1 MHFCYKVCESWLGG
15 RQHRTKLY
23 FTRRKHRERT
33 ARSGSVKRK
42 GKYSNVTPI
51 TWKQIPSNE
60 HPWKLHNDLDSYH
73 WNTRALLNSINFFSS
88 SIHFHSFISLHFC
101 FILCLALTS
110 DSFPFT
116 LNVFAGTTTF
126 IATYRKNLQL
136 NSQLQ
141 SSQRL

>member
-1 MHFCYKVCESWLGG
+1 MHFCYKVCESWLEG
-15 RQHRTKLY
+15 RQYRTKLY

-51 TWKQIPSNE
+51 TWKQIPSKE

-73 WNTRALLNSINFFSS
+73 SNTRALLNSINFFSS
-88 SIHFHSFISLHFC
+88 SIHLHSFISLQFC

-110 DSFPFT
+110 DSFLFT
-116 LNVFAGTTTF
+116 LNVFAGTNAF

-141 SSQRL
+141 SSQCL